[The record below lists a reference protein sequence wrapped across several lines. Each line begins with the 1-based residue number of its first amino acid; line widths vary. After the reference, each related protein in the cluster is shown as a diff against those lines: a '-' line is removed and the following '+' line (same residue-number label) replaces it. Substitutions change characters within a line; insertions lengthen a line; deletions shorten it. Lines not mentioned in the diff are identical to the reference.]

1 MTLDL
6 LLDIG
11 SWILLMAGSF
21 FCLVG
26 GIGLLRLPDFYSRT
40 HAGSLTDT
48 LGAALILLG
57 LTLQATTWLVLV
69 KLILVQ
75 VFMFLTAPTAAHALV
90 RAAFSHGLRPKLAN
104 QDFMDAWQEDNL
116 VDATQQQREVLPS
129 E

>member
-1 MTLDL
+1 MTIEL

-11 SWILLMAGSF
+11 SWMLLMTGSF

-40 HAGSLTDT
+40 HAGSVTDT

-57 LTLQATTWLVLV
+57 LTLQATTWLVVV
-69 KLILVQ
+69 KLLLVQ
-75 VFMFLTAPTAAHALV
+75 AFMFVTSPTAAHALV
-90 RAAFSHGLRPKLAN
+90 RAAFCHGLRPMLADQEFN
-104 QDFMDAWQEDNL
+104 DAWQEDDL
-116 VDATQQQREVLPS
+116 VDGTRQVEVLPS